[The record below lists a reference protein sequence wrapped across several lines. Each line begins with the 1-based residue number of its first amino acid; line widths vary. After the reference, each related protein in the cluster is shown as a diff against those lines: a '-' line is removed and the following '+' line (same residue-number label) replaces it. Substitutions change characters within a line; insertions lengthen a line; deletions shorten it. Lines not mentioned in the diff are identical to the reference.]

1 MSKWIVLLSLVL
13 TASTVFAQESETM
26 VAEFDDDA
34 AVVIQDEAEAAV
46 ENGSTDMMAVEESNA
61 EAPSAIQEEA
71 PAPRAPTFVVILPER
86 IDHDWYWILYS
97 DTSQHIVQ
105 SAVEKALIRAGMN
118 VIDLQTAT
126 LPSFG
131 NDMMQLQ
138 SIAYAVKAGRQL
150 KADYVISGQA
160 TAVKASEGIA
170 YGVNVVRTQ
179 AEVTAKIIRVS
190 DGRILEVED
199 ASMLEGGQSVQ
210 AAGQTAL
217 KKAGTQVAGKI
228 VRTASKLTVPET
240 PAQ

>member
-13 TASTVFAQESETM
+13 TVSPLWAQE
-26 VAEFDDDA
+26 AEAPFEESDDNIG
-34 AVVIQDEAEAAV
+34 VVVEEEAEAAV
-46 ENGSTDMMAVEESNA
+46 ENTSTDMMAVEESNP
-61 EAPSAIQEEA
+61 EAPSAIEEA
-71 PAPRAPTFVVILPER
+71 PAPRTPTFVVIIPER

-118 VIDLQTAT
+118 VIDLQTIT
-126 LPSFG
+126 MPPFG

-150 KADYVISGQA
+150 NADYVISGQA
-160 TAVKASEGIA
+160 TAVKASEGTA

-199 ASMLEGGQSVQ
+199 ASVLEGGQSVQ

-217 KKAGTQVAGKI
+217 KKAGSQVAGKI
-228 VRTASKLTVPET
+228 VRTASKLPAPEI